1 MLLAVVLLLIANSI
15 TSECHQPQILDRIRS
30 TNDNSQHYSG
40 NLESEEPLLYGF
52 FPAGFMWGAAT
63 SALQVWSQ
71 ALLTLN
77 MKASILEASSGLGCP
92 ILSLD
97 DG

>member
-15 TSECHQPQILDRIRS
+15 TSECHQPPILDRIRS
-30 TNDNSQHYSG
+30 SNDNSQHYSG

-63 SALQVWSQ
+63 SALQV
-71 ALLTLN
+71 
-77 MKASILEASSGLGCP
+77 
-92 ILSLD
+92 
-97 DG
+97 

>member
-15 TSECHQPQILDRIRS
+15 TSECHQHQILDRIRS
-30 TNDNSQHYSG
+30 SNDNSQHYSG

-63 SALQVWSQ
+63 SALQVLSQ
-71 ALLTLN
+71 TLLTLY
-77 MKASILEASSGLGCP
+77 MKVSLLEASMGLGCP

>member
-15 TSECHQPQILDRIRS
+15 TSECHQPQSLDRIRS
-30 TNDNSQHYSG
+30 ANDNSQHYSG

-63 SALQVWSQ
+63 SALQV
-71 ALLTLN
+71 
-77 MKASILEASSGLGCP
+77 
-92 ILSLD
+92 
-97 DG
+97 